1 VLLSEFT
8 ASDGAWV
15 AVAVFLLLAGLGLVY
30 SLVRLGV
37 VFGQLTRT
45 VRHAEEEVLPV
56 IAKAG
61 GTLDRVNREL
71 DKVDE
76 VTDVALGAVKAVDGA
91 VRAASE
97 AIAYPAQKVA
107 GLAAGLRYGVSSFL
121 AHRDLD
127 EALRAAK
134 EAKARREADLAAE
147 LAEAER
153 DRPPSSPLS
162 L

>member
-1 VLLSEFT
+1 MLLAEFT

-15 AVAVFLLLAGLGLVY
+15 ALAIFLVLAGLGLAY

-37 VFGQLTRT
+37 ALGQVSRT
-45 VRHAEEEVLPV
+45 VRHAEDEVLPLL
-56 IAKAG
+56 AKAG

-76 VTDVALGAVKAVDGA
+76 VTDVAVGAVKAVDGA

-107 GLAAGLRYGVSSFL
+107 GIAAGLRYGVSSFL
-121 AHRDLD
+121 AHRDVD

-134 EAKARREADLAAE
+134 EAKARREADLAQE
-147 LAEAER
+147 LADLGGE
-153 DRPPSSPLS
+153 PPASPGP
-162 L
+162 